1 MKEPWQM
8 TQAEFI
14 ATEPLRTIEVRPIT
28 FEQWAK
34 EKEISIPA
42 VDMGR
47 VFGMAMEP
55 NKTRHKKGQW
65 KAELKRCAQCE
76 TLRKQYEAEIKP
88 VPKKVKANHLQAGV
102 LHKRKVR
109 KALSEGKPV
118 PYDVLKDYPSLT

>member
-34 EKEISIPA
+34 EKEISIPS

-47 VFGMAMEP
+47 VFGMAMEC

-65 KAELKRCAQCE
+65 KAELKRYAQYE
-76 TLRKQYEAEIKP
+76 TLRKQYETEIKP
-88 VPKKVKANHLQAGV
+88 VPKKVKANRLQAGV

-109 KALSEGKPV
+109 KALSEGKSV
-118 PYDVLKDYPSLT
+118 PHNVLKDYPSLT